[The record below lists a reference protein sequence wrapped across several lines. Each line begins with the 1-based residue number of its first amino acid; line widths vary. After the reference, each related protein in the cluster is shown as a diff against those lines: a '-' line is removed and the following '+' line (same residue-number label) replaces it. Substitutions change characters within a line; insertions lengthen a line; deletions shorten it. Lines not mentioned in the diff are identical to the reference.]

1 MEESEQAWYF
11 IIFVFLINE
20 NMNKYFTIYFLV
32 LLFLLSACQPGD
44 KNSFQLTG
52 NIDGFK
58 KGTIYLE
65 KVQDTLI
72 QVVDSFLVKDNGQFK
87 LSYPLES
94 PEIFYLRIKEI
105 PDERLLVFG
114 EPAEM
119 QLNSKLEKFVLA
131 AEVTG
136 SENQRLLE
144 DFKDMMQQFNDAELS
159 LYKVH
164 FDAKKNGDSLAV
176 DSLDAAYRNL
186 LKRSY
191 LYTVNYAVKHHD
203 QEIAPYLALTEMYDA
218 NIKLLDTVNN
228 SLTPEVKNST
238 YGKQLDN
245 FLKVIKENEEKS
257 TSESE

>member
-1 MEESEQAWYF
+1 MKRYYSIYILALLIVLNSCES
-11 IIFVFLINE
+11 
-20 NMNKYFTIYFLV
+20 K
-32 LLFLLSACQPGD
+32 D

-65 KVQDTLI
+65 KVQDTVI

-105 PDERLLVFG
+105 PDERLLIFG
-114 EPAEM
+114 EPGEM
-119 QLNSKLEKFVLA
+119 QLSSKLEKFVLA

-136 SENQRLLE
+136 SENHKLLE
-144 DFKDMMQQFNDAELS
+144 NFKDMMQQFNDAELE
-159 LYKVH
+159 LYKAH
-164 FDAKKNGDSLAV
+164 FDAKKAGDNLAV
-176 DSLDAAYRNL
+176 DSLDAAYRSL

-191 LYTVNYAVKHHD
+191 LYTVNYAVKHSD
-203 QEIAPYLALTEMYDA
+203 REVAPYLALTEMYDA

-228 SLTPEVKNST
+228 SLTPKVKKST

-245 FLKVIKENEEKS
+245 FLKVIKENEEKPI
-257 TSESE
+257 SESE